1 MADDHGGLN
10 DLFDFTFTKFITPTV
25 IRIVYIL
32 AIVFAAV
39 GWLALVIGG
48 FTRGAAAGLGS
59 LIFGTLAALIAILMW
74 RVILELTMVIFKIK
88 DNTDPSNAG

>member
-1 MADDHGGLN
+1 MADDQGGIN

-32 AIVFAAV
+32 VIIFAAI
-39 GWLALVIGG
+39 GWLSLVIGG
-48 FTRGAAAGLGS
+48 FTNSVGAGLGA
-59 LIFGTLAALIAILMW
+59 LIFATLGALIGILMW